1 MKLTAKFENIRT
13 PSAATVAPAD
23 TDVSPAARN
32 LALAHRLAE
41 LIDQGLIPDYTGAA
55 RLLGVSQPRLTHLM
69 SLTLLAPEIQA
80 AILAG
85 TIAPGDK
92 QLRELARIAEWPA
105 QMERLA
111 RFRADGRSRRR
122 AAPGATPTASPRH
135 DFPDPLTAST
145 RSTSDD

>member
-1 MKLTAKFENIRT
+1 MRLTAKFENVRT
-13 PSAATVAPAD
+13 PEKPTAMQDKS
-23 TDVSPAARN
+23 VSPAARN

-41 LIDQGLIPDYTGAA
+41 LIEKGQIADYTAAA

-92 QLRELARIAEWPA
+92 QLRQLARVAEWPA
-105 QMERLA
+105 QLELLA
-111 RFRADGRSRRR
+111 RFNAGRARRR
-122 AAPGATPTASPRH
+122 TPAPPPTSTTTTSPLPPTA
-135 DFPDPLTAST
+135 TE
-145 RSTSDD
+145 RSTSHD

>member
-1 MKLTAKFENIRT
+1 MKITARFENVRT
-13 PSAATVAPAD
+13 PKPSTPRAD

-41 LIDQGLIPDYTGAA
+41 LIDQGQIADYTAAA

-92 QLRELARIAEWPA
+92 QLRELARIAGWPA
-105 QMERLA
+105 QLELLA
-111 RFRADGRSRRR
+111 RFHSAGRAQRRT
-122 AAPGATPTASPRH
+122 PSPPPTSTTTTSPLPQTATE
-135 DFPDPLTAST
+135 
-145 RSTSDD
+145 RSTSHD